1 MGQGVA
7 HAPIVAFYFIFF
19 DYKTSSFMLIPV
31 ESMVFP
37 LYYWA
42 LYCCKLGLLSFYFLY
57 FLSGSRV
64 YWIRW
69 TCTHDGVT
77 YGGVRAKGGLVDGV
91 VLILFLFYFIFLP
104 LYDACDENIYF

>member
-1 MGQGVA
+1 MGQGVT
-7 HAPIVAFYFIFF
+7 HAPIVAFYFFRLQI
-19 DYKTSSFMLIPV
+19 SSFMLIPV

-37 LYYWA
+37 LYSWA
-42 LYCCKLGLLSFYFLY
+42 LYCCKLGLLSFLY

-77 YGGVRAKGGLVDGV
+77 YGGVERGGS
-91 VLILFLFYFIFLP
+91 
-104 LYDACDENIYF
+104 